1 MEDLL
6 NRSSQYPGQTLLASP
21 FINPLAVEVWD
32 TWFRWRE
39 FGQLR
44 DLTIDATWDRVAT
57 ALMGVESGI
66 DRGPFKRRL
75 MDAFASWQLLL
86 DERVLETA
94 GTPTLSWRNDDLVAV
109 LNVARFVR
117 APCTQHASFD
127 HVTFE
132 DVAALAVR
140 ALDNAALVHPT
151 AARPA
156 NRLRIGVI
164 GLGDAFALLGLPYD
178 SAAARAQAAVI
189 ARALANGCLTESI
202 GLARERGPSVQCGGE
217 WHRRAG
223 LRGISNVL
231 IEDAAHQG
239 LRYTR
244 LTAITSQQRLAWFAN
259 HVSDALDPALARA
272 STQTIPSADGRRAMD
287 SDGYTATL
295 SRLIGGLP
303 SNSLVPA
310 VAPVSAQLRLRA
322 AMQNWIDERIAYP
335 VQVDNEPSVDRVTT
349 WAALAADLGLGEFVW
364 RLASNGSRI
373 GAKT

>member
-6 NRSSQYPGQTLLASP
+6 NRSSQHPGQTLLPSP

-127 HVTFE
+127 LVTFE
-132 DVAALAVR
+132 DVATLAVR

-156 NRLRIGVI
+156 NRK
-164 GLGDAFALLGLPYD
+164 
-178 SAAARAQAAVI
+178 
-189 ARALANGCLTESI
+189 
-202 GLARERGPSVQCGGE
+202 SV
-217 WHRRAG
+217 
-223 LRGISNVL
+223 V
-231 IEDAAHQG
+231 
-239 LRYTR
+239 
-244 LTAITSQQRLAWFAN
+244 
-259 HVSDALDPALARA
+259 
-272 STQTIPSADGRRAMD
+272 
-287 SDGYTATL
+287 
-295 SRLIGGLP
+295 
-303 SNSLVPA
+303 
-310 VAPVSAQLRLRA
+310 
-322 AMQNWIDERIAYP
+322 
-335 VQVDNEPSVDRVTT
+335 
-349 WAALAADLGLGEFVW
+349 
-364 RLASNGSRI
+364 
-373 GAKT
+373 